1 MNTIYNTNVLKYMFY
16 SIIVVFIYCLVDLLL
31 YIFYSNFTQN
41 KSIYKNNL
49 LNNYYEL
56 FKHCKF
62 YSLTRKELYPHFF
75 LLTSFSLYYF
85 FIVLSIFIIVF
96 ILKYKIV
103 ESIKKYNYLYLINAF
118 ICCIVFHL
126 YYGSFIFKKTPKLD
140 VLIDKHLTPK
150 EKEIYKKTWG
160 PIHS

>member
-1 MNTIYNTNVLKYMFY
+1 MNTIYNTNVLKYIFY
-16 SIIVVFIYCLVDLLL
+16 SIIAVFIYCLVDLLL
-31 YIFYSNFTQN
+31 YIFYSHFTKN

-62 YSLTRKELYPHFF
+62 YSSSRTELHPHFL
-75 LLTSFSLYYF
+75 LLTLFSLYYF
-85 FIVLSIFIIVF
+85 FILLSIIIIVY
-96 ILKYKIV
+96 ILKYNVII
-103 ESIKKYNYLYLINAF
+103 STKKYNCLYLINAF
-118 ICCIVFHL
+118 ICCTVFYL
-126 YYGSFIFKKTPKLD
+126 YYGSYFYKKVPKLD

-160 PIHS
+160 